1 MRYHYLTLEQRETLE
16 KLIRSRIRTGPQLVA
31 ALERLHQ
38 PDYGVCIE
46 CGKDIGFER
55 LEADPSAL
63 HCRACARLP
72 VGIPPKR

>member
-1 MRYHYLTLEQRETLE
+1 MIMHYRYLTIEQRESLE
-16 KLIRSRIRTGPQLVA
+16 KLIRSRIGAKPQLET

-46 CGKDIGFER
+46 CRRDIGFER

-72 VGIPPKR
+72 IPAKR

>member
-1 MRYHYLTLEQRETLE
+1 MHYHYLTLEQRGTLE
-16 KLIRSRIRTGPQLVA
+16 KLIRSRTGAGAPLAA

-46 CGKDIGFER
+46 CRQDIGFER

-72 VGIPPKR
+72 IARPR